1 MKSGSVLISLM
12 FASSNPDLLSS
23 CVKQKIS
30 AFSLDAIP
38 RTSLAQSMD
47 VLSSQANLA
56 GYKAV
61 ILGGAE
67 MGKIFPMLMTSAEY
81 KPSTVVIG
89 AGVAGLQAI
98 ATAKRLGANVWVG
111 YKTRNERTSAI
122 SWW

>member
-23 CVKQKIS
+23 YVKQKIS

-38 RTSLAQSMD
+38 HFIGSEYGCF
-47 VLSSQANLA
+47 SSQANLA

-67 MGKIFPMLMTSAEY
+67 MGKIFPMLMTSA
-81 KPSTVVIG
+81 G
-89 AGVAGLQAI
+89 
-98 ATAKRLGANVWVG
+98 
-111 YKTRNERTSAI
+111 TS
-122 SWW
+122 SHLLL